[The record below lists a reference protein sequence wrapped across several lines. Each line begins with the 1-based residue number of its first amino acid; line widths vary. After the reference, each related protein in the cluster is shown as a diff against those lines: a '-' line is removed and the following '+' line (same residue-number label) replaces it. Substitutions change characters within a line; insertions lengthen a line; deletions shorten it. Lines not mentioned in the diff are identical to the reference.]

1 MKWVKKGLEKTESCL
16 VAGAGFSSEGRAKMR
31 VGVLNVPWS
40 KNSKP
45 LEVQCGPL
53 VRSAVLSIEN

>member
-45 LEVQCGPL
+45 LEVEG
-53 VRSAVLSIEN
+53 N